1 MFTLVLR
8 QNEAKRN
15 VERKAVILVGIPSR
29 TADNPFEI
37 VPEVRM
43 IVGERLRILRE
54 QKKLSQGDI
63 EKKTI
68 APLLHFESRERP
80 HRSRS
85 GNS

>member
-1 MFTLVLR
+1 
-8 QNEAKRN
+8 
-15 VERKAVILVGIPSR
+15 
-29 TADNPFEI
+29 
-37 VPEVRM
+37 M